1 MLLTKNSIQF
11 YFISV
16 VIIVISSL
24 SIISCSKTPD
34 VRLTMCQ
41 DLVVLFLNSPDNIE
55 WQKHEPIFRGYK
67 DLEMPVS
74 YSDDQTV
81 NKASCFY
88 AYIQNEDAMGAEEFN
103 TPTVAYSTYPNKMI
117 LNGKVVDKM
126 ELANG
131 VNAVM
136 LKQGGKAYIKVKEKM
151 KEGLKVIKEEIE
163 K

>member
-1 MLLTKNSIQF
+1 MLLAKNSIQF

-81 NKASCFY
+81 NKSNQ
-88 AYIQNEDAMGAEEFN
+88 ID
-103 TPTVAYSTYPNKMI
+103 
-117 LNGKVVDKM
+117 
-126 ELANG
+126 
-131 VNAVM
+131 
-136 LKQGGKAYIKVKEKM
+136 
-151 KEGLKVIKEEIE
+151 
-163 K
+163 